1 MSDTDQPARGSTPHD
16 GISYGH
22 SRWFFSNGMIPE
34 HGTGREPEFTSRI
47 ELCLLNT
54 GAGEVCVRLTVFHA
68 NRDPVGP
75 YEIRVKG
82 RRVRELRLNDLIAPE
97 AVPLGR
103 PLGLVLDS
111 DRPVV
116 AQLRY
121 VDTRRDRLT
130 VTAIPGLPG

>member
-22 SRWFFSNGMIPE
+22 SRWFFSAGMIPE

-68 NRDPVGP
+68 DRDPVGP
-75 YEIRVKG
+75 YEIRVEG

-121 VDTRRDRLT
+121 VDTRRDGLT

>member
-22 SRWFFSNGMIPE
+22 SRWFFSAGMIPE
-34 HGTGREPEFTSRI
+34 HGPGREPEFTSRI

-68 NRDPVGP
+68 DRDPVGP
-75 YEIRVKG
+75 YEIRVEG

-121 VDTRRDRLT
+121 VDTRRDGLT